1 MNGLR
6 SMRAPALLLKRLPG
20 LFGVVL
26 GVLLVTF
33 LVSHLIPSD
42 VARLIAGNQASEEV
56 VTEIRTRMGLD
67 QPLPVQFWRYLTQL
81 AKGDLG
87 ISTRTQQPVL
97 HELVS
102 LFPATAE
109 LALCALMITVMVALP
124 LGLLSALR
132 RDSALDQVVRV
143 LSLIGISVPT
153 FWAGLLLIQLFY
165 GVLGWLPSGG
175 RVDPRFAGAVPGVTG
190 LLLVDSVLAARWDA
204 LADAL
209 RHLLLPAATLAL
221 HTIGGIARLVR
232 AATLE
237 VLGEDHVRTAR
248 AAGLASGRIVWSYV
262 MPHMMLPVVT
272 ALGLSLAHLLGGAV
286 VTEMVF
292 SWPGVGS
299 HTIEAIAAL
308 DFPTI
313 MGFTLLASLIYTLSN
328 LAVDLAYLWIDPRLR
343 VAAA

>member
-1 MNGLR
+1 
-6 SMRAPALLLKRLPG
+6 MRTLSIVLKRLPG
-20 LFGVVL
+20 LVGVML
-26 GVLLVTF
+26 GVLVVTF
-33 LVSHLIPSD
+33 FVSHLIPTD

-56 VTEIRTRMGLD
+56 VTALRTRMGLD
-67 QPLPVQFWRYLTQL
+67 QPLPVQFWRYLQQL
-81 AKGDLG
+81 AQGDLG
-87 ISTRTQQPVL
+87 LSTRTQQPVA
-97 HELVS
+97 HELAG

-109 LALCALMITVMVALP
+109 LALCALLITVAVALP

-153 FWAGLLLIQLFY
+153 FWAGLLLIQVFY
-165 GVLGWLPSGG
+165 GALGWLPSGG
-175 RVDPRFAGAVPGVTG
+175 RIDPRLAGLVPNVTG
-190 LLLVDSVLAARWDA
+190 LMLIDTVLAARWDA
-204 LADAL
+204 FVDVLA
-209 RHLLLPAATLAL
+209 HLVLPAGTLAL

-237 VLGEDHVRTAR
+237 ALGEDHVRTAR
-248 AAGLASGRIVWSYV
+248 AAGLPGRRILGSYV
-262 MPHMMLPVVT
+262 MPHMLLPVVT

-286 VTEMVF
+286 VTEIVF

-313 MGFTLLASLIYTLSN
+313 MGFTLLASLVYTLAN
-328 LAVDLAYLWIDPRLR
+328 LGVDLAYLWIDPRLR
-343 VAAA
+343 EAAP